1 MRGNVFKKSVIKGA
15 ISYAMNIG
23 RTLREANENSL
34 DAAAAIADKFGG
46 KLLFRGTVEETPWEF
61 RDGFTFA
68 EVHLAGCDGFEG
80 EKYEIFIQN
89 ENIYAKR
96 NGELDICVP
105 DLICMLDDKG
115 RPVTN
120 PNWTIGQKVSMI
132 GLPASEIWKTPEGRK
147 VFSTESFKLG
157 FAYKPFL

>member
-1 MRGNVFKKSVIKGA
+1 
-15 ISYAMNIG
+15 MNIG

-34 DAAAAIADKFGG
+34 DAAAAIADEFGG

-105 DLICMLDDKG
+105 DLICMLDDKAG
-115 RPVTN
+115 LLPTQ
-120 PNWTIGQKVSMI
+120 TGQS
-132 GLPASEIWKTPEGRK
+132 GRK
-147 VFSTESFKLG
+147 
-157 FAYKPFL
+157 YP